1 MNCSVSKVES
11 AYQTARTACRKFQLD
26 NVQSLDGLIM
36 QLDLHDDDVN
46 HEFVAKCKSILGRLN
61 NKEKKAWERMRKYLG
76 L

>member
-1 MNCSVSKVES
+1 MSCSRVWR

-26 NVQSLDGLIM
+26 NVQSLDVLLV

-61 NKEKKAWERMRKYLG
+61 SKEKKAWERMRKSLG